1 LTEYA
6 YYAYTR
12 FVRFEWNDPKE
23 ARNLKNHGIDFSE
36 RIESFDDPLALV
48 RADPEHSRDE
58 HRLIII
64 GRSRKGRVLLTVF
77 TERGAGIRIIS
88 SRRAT
93 RREVRDYE
101 EGV

>member
-1 LTEYA
+1 MEYV
-6 YYAYTR
+6 YYAYTW
-12 FVRFEWNDPKE
+12 VVEFEWDATKE
-23 ARNLKNHGIDFSE
+23 ARNRDDHRIDFNE
-36 RIESFDDPLALV
+36 GREVFDDPLATVHL
-48 RADPEHSRDE
+48 DPDHSHGE

-64 GRSRKGRVLLTVF
+64 GWSKRDRILVTVF
-77 TERGAGIRIIS
+77 VERGGGIRIIS